1 MIEHKSPI
9 SGIAAHAGR
18 LVATAG
24 YDNQVILWDHE
35 QRVALGRGTH
45 DHLANQL
52 AFSRDGR
59 YLVSSSSDH
68 TARLWSVP
76 GMKLLA
82 VMPDHV
88 DDVEMSAFH
97 PIDSL
102 VATASRDHDL
112 CVYDFTGKLVR
123 RFSGHAA
130 DVISVCWSQDGRELI
145 SSSDDGTVKRWCFQ
159 DGRVVDD
166 HDLGGVETDTV
177 AIAAD
182 GAIFAGNDEGDVVVL
197 RDGRAERMRL
207 HAAGIKRLVLNEP
220 EQLLVSL
227 SYDRTLRVSSTASG
241 ALVPRA
247 QAAIPA
253 QVWPRSCA
261 FLDAGTLVFATFG
274 TSYAL
279 YDIASDTWDLSTVR
293 PTAGFNAVAMHAGC
307 RLTIG
312 DSGILG
318 MDGEQR
324 SRLGSLCNFLTPA
337 GERVFTGGQLG
348 VVFDALSGERLHQ
361 HRSPINCG
369 AAFER
374 NGVAHVILGTY
385 TGEGLVFSV
394 ASSGAVALVATLQ
407 LHQNAVKG
415 VAVSGDAIFAVCAD
429 CSASWFSVSS
439 LSEVARVQTAHDRI
453 ANGCTSLPGGRF
465 ASISRDHKLRIW
477 AGNQAEVV
485 DTPHTHSIKCVAASG
500 DGRFI
505 ATGSYYGVIA
515 VYDTSTSSW
524 TSCLRIAAAGISS
537 LCFDEQGQRFVA
549 SSYDGGVHEI
559 GSHVDGQ
566 R

>member
-1 MIEHKSPI
+1 VIEHKSPI
-9 SGIAAHAGR
+9 SGIAAHDGR

-24 YDNQVILWDHE
+24 YDNQIILWDHE
-35 QRVALGRGTH
+35 RRVALGRGTH

-76 GMKLLA
+76 DMKLLA
-82 VMPDHV
+82 VMPDHA
-88 DDVEMSAFH
+88 DDVEMSVFH
-97 PIDSL
+97 PFESF
-102 VATASRDHDL
+102 VATASRDHHL
-112 CVYDFTGKLVR
+112 CVYEFTGKLVR

-145 SSSDDGTVKRWCFQ
+145 SSSDDGTVKRWSFHE
-159 DGRVVDD
+159 GSLVHD

-182 GAIFAGNDEGDVVVL
+182 GVIFAGNDDGDVVVL
-197 RDGRAERMRL
+197 RDGRSERYRL

-220 EQLLVSL
+220 QQLLVSL

-241 ALVPRA
+241 TLVPRA
-247 QAAIPA
+247 EAAIPA
-253 QVWPRSCA
+253 EVWPRSCA
-261 FLDAGTLVFATFG
+261 FLEAGTLVFGTFG

-279 YDIASDTWDLSTVR
+279 YDIGSDTWDLSAVR
-293 PTAGFNAVAMHAGC
+293 PTSGVNAVALRAGR

-312 DSGILG
+312 DSGILEI
-318 MDGEQR
+318 DGEEHGC
-324 SRLGSLCNFLTPA
+324 LGSLCNFLTPA

-348 VVFDALSGERLHQ
+348 VVFDAISCERLHQ

-369 AAFER
+369 ASFEHD
-374 NGVAHVILGTY
+374 GVAHVILGTY

-394 ASSGAVALVATLQ
+394 ASSGAVALVATLS

-415 VAVSGDAIFAVCAD
+415 VAVSGDVIFAVCAD
-429 CSASWFSVSS
+429 CSASWFSASS
-439 LSEVARVQTAHDRI
+439 FAELARVQVAHDRI
-453 ANGCTSLPGGRF
+453 ANGCASLPGGRF
-465 ASISRDHKLRIW
+465 ASISRDHKLRLW
-477 AGNQAEVV
+477 NGAEAVV
-485 DTPHTHSIKCVAASG
+485 IDTPHTHSIKCVAASS

-515 VYDTSTSSW
+515 VYDTATSSW
-524 TSCLRIAAAGISS
+524 VNCCRVAAAGISS
-537 LCFDEQGQRFVA
+537 LCFDEQAQRFLA
-549 SSYDGGVHEI
+549 GSYDGDVHEI
-559 GSHVDGQ
+559 GTRADVQ